1 MIDQLELGQLDPLL
15 SHIARL
21 WAEPEDTRSRPYSSD
36 APFDAAARAERYRT
50 GWAKSPAEPGWS
62 RTWGL
67 VDGNMIFGHLD
78 LKGGQ
83 LVAELHR
90 VTLGIGLE
98 RDSTS
103 RGNGT
108 AMMKVA
114 IAWAREN
121 RLAWIDLG
129 VFSGN
134 ARAIGLY
141 RKLGFVEVG
150 VTRDRFRIDGVS
162 VDDISMTLAL

>member
-1 MIDQLELGQLDPLL
+1 MIIELLEDLDPLL

-21 WAEPEDTRSRPYSSD
+21 WAEPEDTRSRPFSSD
-36 APFDAAARAERYRT
+36 VPFDAAARAERYRT
-50 GWAKSPAEPGWS
+50 GWAKPLTEPGWS

-67 VDGNMIFGHLD
+67 LDGNIVFGHLD

-83 LVAELHR
+83 LASDLHR
-90 VTLGIGLE
+90 ATLGIGLE
-98 RDSTS
+98 RDATGKGHGS
-103 RGNGT
+103 
-108 AMMKVA
+108 AMMLAA
-114 IAWAREN
+114 IAWARDN

-134 ARAIGLY
+134 ARARHLY

-150 VTRDRFRIDGVS
+150 TVRDRFRVDGASIDDV
-162 VDDISMTLAL
+162 SMTLAL